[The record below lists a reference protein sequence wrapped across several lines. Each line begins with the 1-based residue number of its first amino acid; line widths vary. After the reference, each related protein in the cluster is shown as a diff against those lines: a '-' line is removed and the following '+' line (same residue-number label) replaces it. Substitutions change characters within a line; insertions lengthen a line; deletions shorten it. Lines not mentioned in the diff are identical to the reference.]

1 MGAMATAVGF
11 IALYCWVAEYH
22 GIGAGLALVGA
33 ILILGLDSLS
43 PQTLA

>member
-22 GIGAGLALVGA
+22 GGAGLALVGA

-43 PQTLA
+43 PQP